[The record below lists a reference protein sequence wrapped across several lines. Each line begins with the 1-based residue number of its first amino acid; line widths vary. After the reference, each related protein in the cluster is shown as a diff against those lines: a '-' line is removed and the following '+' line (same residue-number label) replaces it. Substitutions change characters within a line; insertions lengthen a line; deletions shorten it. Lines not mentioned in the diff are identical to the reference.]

1 MNKFRC
7 ILPTLLLLAATAQ
20 AQLLDFFVPQAP
32 PQTTQ
37 EAFIRYM
44 RGGYLTSGSY
54 YQFLNPG
61 KGVEHLEAASLTM
74 LHYTW
79 NKFAKQD
86 SPAGSPMVTLGILDN
101 IAGLQGSVNGELINT
116 YFIDIGSLAAGYTLP
131 LFNYG
136 AYLNIGAK
144 AAATYNTPYADS
156 TYTLG
161 TDFLF
166 VESFDYD
173 GTKLTKVHRSEPYF
187 GLTTETAVR
196 FGVRVYYNWFV
207 SLALGVRHTP
217 EKSGRWFQK
226 SDIDSWQ
233 AQPETFDP
241 IFWDAYYWT
250 DKNLPDNNFFVNGN
264 SYFLHLSVSPFF

>member
-1 MNKFRC
+1 VKKICF
-7 ILPTLLLLAATAQ
+7 ILAAIIGITVSAN
-20 AQLLDFFVPQAP
+20 AQLLDFFAPQAP

-61 KGVEHLEAASLTM
+61 KGVEHLEAASLTA
-74 LHYTW
+74 LRYSW
-79 NKFAKQD
+79 NKFGQQEN
-86 SPAGSPMVTLGILDN
+86 PAPSPMVTLGILDN
-101 IAGLQGSVNGELINT
+101 IAGVQGSVNGDLIST
-116 YFIDIGSLAAGYTLP
+116 YLIDIGSLTAGYTVP

-136 AYLNIGAK
+136 AYLNIGLK

-156 TYTLG
+156 THTLG

-173 GTKLTKVHRSEPYF
+173 GTALTKINRSKPYI

-217 EKSGRWFQK
+217 EKGGRWFQK
-226 SDIDSWQ
+226 SDLDSWQ
-233 AQPETFDP
+233 AQPDTFDP
-241 IFWDAYYWT
+241 IFWEAFYWT
-250 DKNLPDNNFFVNGN
+250 DKKLPENNFFVNGN